1 MNDKHWKVGELARV
15 TGLTVRTLHHWDEL
29 GLLVPS
35 ERTGAGYRVY
45 DAEDVRRLYQVVALR
60 GVGLSLE
67 EIGVALDEESELRP
81 LVERQLEAVDAGIEL
96 QRRLRERLLRVLE
109 APTPAELIET
119 IEVVTMIEKHYTQ
132 EQLETLTDRAKELG
146 PERMERAQREWAEL
160 YADVERE
167 RAAGTDPRDPRIRE
181 LAARAE
187 ALIKQFTGGDPGVRA
202 SLERMYAEE
211 GPERASRGLV
221 DREVFDY
228 LKRARSGRE
237 D

>member
-132 EQLETLTDRAKELG
+132 EQLETLTDRAKEFG

>member
-132 EQLETLTDRAKELG
+132 EQLDTLTDRAKELG

-211 GPERASRGLV
+211 RPERASRGLV